1 MNKPVAFRGG
11 GGGKNTPRT
20 LFYVA
25 FYPNYVNMW
34 STNRRIYLPMTGYTK
49 LFGSIVAST
58 IWRED
63 DKTRIVWITML
74 AMANKYGDVEA
85 SVPGLADLSRVSLA
99 DVEKALESLAAPD
112 KYSRTKDH
120 EGRRIE
126 SIDGGWHILNH
137 AKYRDKM
144 SKDERREYLAQKKR
158 EQRERDKGK
167 VNNVSTNVADGQPA
181 STGVNFGRDIADADS
196 DSKESRERAGGR
208 EREALIERIAAAYP
222 RKDATFIVLQTIA
235 DRLDSGQDG
244 AEMQRKVEA
253 CAFLI
258 ASAEGGSGNRFVPT
272 AKKFFEDD
280 QWKSPEAFKR
290 LSEPKAK
297 PNGRGTPETGVYKV
311 NY

>member
-1 MNKPVAFRGG
+1 
-11 GGGKNTPRT
+11 
-20 LFYVA
+20 
-25 FYPNYVNMW
+25 
-34 STNRRIYLPMTGYTK
+34 MTGYTK

-126 SIDGGWHILNH
+126 AIDGGWHILNH
-137 AKYRDKM
+137 GKYRDKM

-158 EQRERDKGK
+158 EQRARDKANGK
-167 VNNVSTNVADGQPA
+167 GVNNESTDVANSQPA
-181 STGVNFGRDIADADS
+181 STGVNEGRDIADAE
-196 DSKESRERAGGR
+196 ESRERAGAR
-208 EREALIERIAAAYP
+208 EREILIEKIAAAYP
-222 RKDATFIVLQTIA
+222 RKDATFIVLQNIA
-235 DRLDSGQDG
+235 DRLDAGQDG
-244 AEMQRKVEA
+244 EVMLHKVQA

-272 AKKFFEDD
+272 AKKFFEEDK
-280 QWKSPEAFKR
+280 WKSPEEFKR
-290 LSEPKAK
+290 FEDKPAAKNGKPYGPKQLDATTDAD
-297 PNGRGTPETGVYKV
+297 GTTTFSGFHSAP
-311 NY
+311 